1 MRVCVCVISNTNLTR
16 FAAVPVELGLKH
28 VPEMAAYFSKNIGI
42 FLQGHFWR
50 WFHTGFTHP
59 LFIGDS
65 LLPAL
70 NPLRVLRNGPYWGIG
85 DMGRCDLF
93 WSRPARGTG
102 PGTPDRGP
110 TGLRPWAWWTW
121 PRCDVGRA
129 PPCRAQGRRLD
140 LGGPLGGRALAPCAG
155 ATCPLLARRR
165 RERKRLSARCRRR
178 MTD

>member
-1 MRVCVCVISNTNLTR
+1 M
-16 FAAVPVELGLKH
+16 
-28 VPEMAAYFSKNIGI
+28 
-42 FLQGHFWR
+42 
-50 WFHTGFTHP
+50 
-59 LFIGDS
+59 
-65 LLPAL
+65 
-70 NPLRVLRNGPYWGIG
+70 RVLRNIGGVLWGIG
-85 DMGRCDLF
+85 EV
-93 WSRPARGTG
+93 RPFLVSARGTG

-165 RERKRLSARCRRR
+165 RERKRL
-178 MTD
+178 

>member
-1 MRVCVCVISNTNLTR
+1 
-16 FAAVPVELGLKH
+16 
-28 VPEMAAYFSKNIGI
+28 MAAYFSKNIGI

-93 WSRPARGTG
+93 WSRRSGRAQAR
-102 PGTPDRGP
+102 DRGRP
-110 TGLRPWAWWTW
+110 TEDRPRAPTLGLVDVAKLRRTW
-121 PRCDVGRA
+121 GRA
-129 PPCRAQGRRLD
+129 HPCRAQGRRLD
-140 LGGPLGGRALAPCAG
+140 LGGPRLAGGRWRREGRWRNVSSARAP
-155 ATCPLLARRR
+155 PPP
-165 RERKRLSARCRRR
+165 ERKRLSALCRRR